1 MAWTDWSKLR
11 FITIESLP
19 SEDAV
24 VLVRLTASNFD
35 FSAAQSGGEDIRFAS
50 LDGLTTFEH
59 QRERHDALGE
69 LAEYYVQVPDGADL
83 KLRMYYGNALAAD
96 TSAFL
101 PIWDTKFLGRW
112 DMSSVPGFAIVEFAS
127 SFADGEMFIPSEAE
141 LEISTTDVLDD
152 KEMHV
157 EDEDELSFTTAVY
170 DDGAPP

>member
-83 KLRMYYGNALAAD
+83 KMRMYYGNALAAD

-112 DMSSVPGFAIVEFAS
+112 DMSDTLGFMLVEF
-127 SFADGEMFIPSEAE
+127 
-141 LEISTTDVLDD
+141 TTEVLSGT
-152 KEMHV
+152 MHIATESV
-157 EDEDELSFTTAVY
+157 TVTTEVF
-170 DDGAPP
+170 DDGAP